1 VQYLAQ
7 QLYKMQTALNFDAT
21 AGELDYRK
29 LARSNFN
36 M

>member
-7 QLYKMQTALNFDAT
+7 QLYPQMQTALNFDAT

-29 LARSNFN
+29 LAEVTLI
-36 M
+36 